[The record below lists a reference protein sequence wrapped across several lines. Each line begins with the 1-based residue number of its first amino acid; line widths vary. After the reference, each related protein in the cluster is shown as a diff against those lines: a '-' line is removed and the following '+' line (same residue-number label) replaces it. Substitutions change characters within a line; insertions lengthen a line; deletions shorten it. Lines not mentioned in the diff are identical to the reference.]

1 MLLAWSLSNM
11 GNIEIIFCEKFCER
25 WELNPGQLGE
35 KGERYL
41 CALPT
46 PQETL
51 NFVVRLDRE
60 TEELR
65 HERVSLD
72 LGKLIMKG
80 RNDKVNH

>member
-1 MLLAWSLSNM
+1 M

-46 PQETL
+46 PLLTQMTYL
-51 NFVVRLDRE
+51 
-60 TEELR
+60 
-65 HERVSLD
+65 
-72 LGKLIMKG
+72 KLALSVG
-80 RNDKVNH
+80 FENE